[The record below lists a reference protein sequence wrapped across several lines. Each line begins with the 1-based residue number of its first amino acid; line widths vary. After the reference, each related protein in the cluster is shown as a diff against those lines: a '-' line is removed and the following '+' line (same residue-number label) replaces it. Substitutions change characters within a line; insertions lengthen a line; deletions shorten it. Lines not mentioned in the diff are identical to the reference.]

1 MVLSLL
7 ASGGPNAAPPFFTL
21 LTVVFMGIIAIA
33 LILAHFRQSL
43 LAGYFIC
50 GVILA
55 NCGILDHIPNSDVS
69 IQALSEV
76 GIILLMFTL
85 GLEFSIDELKHL
97 RKTALVGGGIQMFIC
112 TAAFGLGLHCATGM
126 DMSHSLTVG
135 AIMGLSS
142 TAVALKSFQE
152 FGLSGTSGA
161 KMAVGIALFQDIA
174 AIMLVAI
181 MPQIFAATPDSWET
195 ALNIGMAVLRGLVF
209 LGAAWLIGHYLLP
222 RIMLAVARTKS
233 RELFTLM
240 VFAICSGIAMLASLL
255 GLSIALGAFTAGL
268 FVSSS
273 YYSHRVLSEVLPFK
287 DLFLTIFF
295 VSAGLLIDID
305 DLWEHIGHVATF
317 AAFVLA
323 IKFVACIVAASFLKI
338 PGRMGIMASTALTNV
353 GEFSLV
359 LIPFM
364 QEITPIPA
372 LVTTNVYAIA
382 AVSMGMTP
390 LLMKA
395 ARKLTPLLV
404 RIPGLKTKRERLSV
418 ETMITRVEGIKNHAI
433 ICGYGPVGR
442 RLHESLS
449 QYGIPCII
457 IDLNAD
463 TVKTLLNDGHLAF
476 LGDIQHQITMD
487 LAGIRTARLIAF
499 TFPDPAPALSTYMQ
513 IKGANANIT
522 VIARAKFRSEVAS
535 LHHAGIA
542 NVIHDEM
549 ETGAAAV
556 RLATKFFLYLRY
568 HIRKDIK
575 THKCLKLYYLNPF
588 IRKCLCYIKI
598 FIYKIFIGNT

>member
-112 TAAFGLGLHCATGM
+112 TAAFGLGLHYATGM

-449 QYGIPCII
+449 QYGIPCIN

-556 RLATKFFLYLRY
+556 RLAKLSF
-568 HIRKDIK
+568 DIIEPADAP
-575 THKCLKLYYLNPF
+575 TLSH
-588 IRKCLCYIKI
+588 
-598 FIYKIFIGNT
+598 

>member
-7 ASGGPNAAPPFFTL
+7 ASGSPNAAPPFFTL

-33 LILAHFRQSL
+33 LVLAHFRQSL

-85 GLEFSIDELKHL
+85 GLEFSIDELRHL

-112 TAAFGLGLHCATGM
+112 TAAFGLGLHYATGM

-161 KMAVGIALFQDIA
+161 RMAVGIALFQDIA

-181 MPQIFAATPDSWET
+181 MPQIFAASPSSWET
-195 ALNIGMAVLRGLVF
+195 ALNVGMAVLRGLVF

-305 DLWEHIGHVATF
+305 DLWEHLGHVATF

-442 RLHESLS
+442 RLHESLA

-463 TVKTLLNDGHLAF
+463 TVKALLNDGHLAF

-487 LAGIRTARLIAF
+487 LAGIRSARLIAF

-513 IKGANANIT
+513 IKGVNADIT
-522 VIARAKFRSEVAS
+522 VIARAKFRSEVAL
-535 LHHAGIA
+535 LHHAGIT

-549 ETGAAAV
+549 ETGTAAV
-556 RLATKFFLYLRY
+556 RLAKQSF
-568 HIRKDIK
+568 DIIEPVEEP
-575 THKCLKLYYLNPF
+575 TLSH
-588 IRKCLCYIKI
+588 
-598 FIYKIFIGNT
+598 

>member
-33 LILAHFRQSL
+33 LVLAHFRQSL

-85 GLEFSIDELKHL
+85 GLEFSIDELRHL

-112 TAAFGLGLHCATGM
+112 TAAFGLGLHYATGM

-181 MPQIFAATPDSWET
+181 MPQIFAASPNSWST

-305 DLWEHIGHVATF
+305 DLWEHLGHVATF

-418 ETMITRVEGIKNHAI
+418 ETMITRVEGIKDHAI

-442 RLHESLS
+442 RLHENLA

-463 TVKTLLNDGHLAF
+463 TVKALLNDGHLAF

-513 IKGANANIT
+513 IKGVNADIT
-522 VIARAKFRSEVAS
+522 VIARAKFRSEVAL
-535 LHHAGIA
+535 LHHAGIT

-556 RLATKFFLYLRY
+556 RLAKRSF
-568 HIRKDIK
+568 DIIEPVEAP
-575 THKCLKLYYLNPF
+575 TLSH
-588 IRKCLCYIKI
+588 
-598 FIYKIFIGNT
+598 

>member
-33 LILAHFRQSL
+33 LVLAHFRQSL

-85 GLEFSIDELKHL
+85 GLEFSIDELRHL

-112 TAAFGLGLHCATGM
+112 TGAFGLGLHYATGM

-181 MPQIFAATPDSWET
+181 MPQIFAASPNSWAT

-305 DLWEHIGHVATF
+305 DLWEHLGHVATF

-418 ETMITRVEGIKNHAI
+418 ETMITRVEGIKDHAI

-442 RLHESLS
+442 RLHESLA

-463 TVKTLLNDGHLAF
+463 TVKALLNDGHLAF

-513 IKGANANIT
+513 IKGVNADIT
-522 VIARAKFRSEVAS
+522 VIARAKFRSEVAL
-535 LHHAGIA
+535 LHHAGIT

-549 ETGAAAV
+549 ETGSAAV
-556 RLATKFFLYLRY
+556 RLAKQSF
-568 HIRKDIK
+568 DIIEPVEAPALS
-575 THKCLKLYYLNPF
+575 H
-588 IRKCLCYIKI
+588 
-598 FIYKIFIGNT
+598 

>member
-33 LILAHFRQSL
+33 LVLAHFRQSL

-85 GLEFSIDELKHL
+85 GLEFSIDELRHL

-112 TAAFGLGLHCATGM
+112 TAAFGLGLHYATGM

-181 MPQIFAATPDSWET
+181 MPQIFAASPNSWAT

-209 LGAAWLIGHYLLP
+209 LGTAWLIGHYLLP

-305 DLWEHIGHVATF
+305 DLWEHLGHVATF

-418 ETMITRVEGIKNHAI
+418 ETMITRVEGIKDHAI

-513 IKGANANIT
+513 IKGVNADIT
-522 VIARAKFRSEVAS
+522 VIARAKFRSEVAL
-535 LHHAGIA
+535 LHHAGIT

-556 RLATKFFLYLRY
+556 RLAKQSF
-568 HIRKDIK
+568 DIIEPVEAP
-575 THKCLKLYYLNPF
+575 TLSH
-588 IRKCLCYIKI
+588 
-598 FIYKIFIGNT
+598 

>member
-97 RKTALVGGGIQMFIC
+97 RKTALIGGGVQMFIC
-112 TAAFGLGLHCATGM
+112 TAAFGLGLHFATGM

-195 ALNIGMAVLRGLVF
+195 TLNIGMAVLRGLVF

-317 AAFVLA
+317 AAFVLI
-323 IKFVACIVAASFLKI
+323 IKFVACIVAANFLKI

-418 ETMITRVEGIKNHAI
+418 ETMITRVEGIRNHAI

-442 RLHESLS
+442 RLHESLA

-463 TVKTLLNDGHLAF
+463 TVKALLNDGHLAF

-499 TFPDPAPALSTYMQ
+499 TFPDPAPALATYMQ
-513 IKGANANIT
+513 IKGANADIT

-549 ETGAAAV
+549 ETGSAAV
-556 RLATKFFLYLRY
+556 RLAKLSF
-568 HIRKDIK
+568 DIIEPADAPALS
-575 THKCLKLYYLNPF
+575 H
-588 IRKCLCYIKI
+588 
-598 FIYKIFIGNT
+598 

>member
-33 LILAHFRQSL
+33 LVLAHFRQSL

-85 GLEFSIDELKHL
+85 GLEFSIDELRHL

-112 TAAFGLGLHCATGM
+112 TAAFGLGLHYATGM

-161 KMAVGIALFQDIA
+161 RMAVGIALFQDIA

-181 MPQIFAATPDSWET
+181 MPQIFAASPSSWET
-195 ALNIGMAVLRGLVF
+195 ALNVGMAVLRGLVF

-305 DLWEHIGHVATF
+305 DLWEHLGHVATF

-442 RLHESLS
+442 RLHESLA

-463 TVKTLLNDGHLAF
+463 TVKALLNDGHLAF

-487 LAGIRTARLIAF
+487 LAGIRSARLIAF

-513 IKGANANIT
+513 IKGANADIT
-522 VIARAKFRSEVAS
+522 VIARAKFRSEVAL
-535 LHHAGIA
+535 LHHAGIT

-549 ETGAAAV
+549 ETGTAAV
-556 RLATKFFLYLRY
+556 RLAKQSF
-568 HIRKDIK
+568 DIIEPVEEP
-575 THKCLKLYYLNPF
+575 TLSH
-588 IRKCLCYIKI
+588 
-598 FIYKIFIGNT
+598 

>member
-1 MVLSLL
+1 MVFSLL
-7 ASGGPNAAPPFFTL
+7 ASGGPNDAPPFFTL

-85 GLEFSIDELKHL
+85 GLEFSVDELKHL

-112 TAAFGLGLHCATGM
+112 TAAFGMGLHYATGM

-181 MPQIFAATPDSWET
+181 MPQIFTVTPDSWET
-195 ALNIGMAVLRGLVF
+195 ALNIDMAVLRGLVF
-209 LGAAWLIGHYLLP
+209 LGAAWLIGRYLLP

-268 FVSSS
+268 FVSGS

-305 DLWEHIGHVATF
+305 GLWQHIGQVATF
-317 AAFVLA
+317 TAFVLA
-323 IKFVACIVAASFLKI
+323 IKFIACLTAASFLKI

-364 QEITPIPA
+364 QEISPIPA

-404 RIPGLKTKRERLSV
+404 RIPGLKTKRERLNV
-418 ETMITRVEGIKNHAI
+418 ETLITRMEGIREHAI

-463 TVKTLLNDGHLAF
+463 TVKSLLNDGHLAF

-487 LAGIRTARLIAF
+487 LAGVRTARLIAF

-513 IKGANANIT
+513 IKGANADIT

-535 LHHAGIA
+535 LHHAGIV

-556 RLATKFFLYLRY
+556 RLAKQSF
-568 HIRKDIK
+568 DIIEPSDAPSLS
-575 THKCLKLYYLNPF
+575 H
-588 IRKCLCYIKI
+588 
-598 FIYKIFIGNT
+598 

>member
-7 ASGGPNAAPPFFTL
+7 ASGGPNTAPPFFTL

-112 TAAFGLGLHCATGM
+112 TAAFGLGLHYATGM

-556 RLATKFFLYLRY
+556 RLAKLSF
-568 HIRKDIK
+568 DIIEPADAP
-575 THKCLKLYYLNPF
+575 TLSH
-588 IRKCLCYIKI
+588 
-598 FIYKIFIGNT
+598 

>member
-112 TAAFGLGLHCATGM
+112 TAAFGLGLHYATGM

-255 GLSIALGAFTAGL
+255 CLSIALGAFTAGL

-556 RLATKFFLYLRY
+556 RLAKLSF
-568 HIRKDIK
+568 DIIEPADAP
-575 THKCLKLYYLNPF
+575 TLSH
-588 IRKCLCYIKI
+588 
-598 FIYKIFIGNT
+598 

>member
-7 ASGGPNAAPPFFTL
+7 ASGSPNAAPPFFTL

-33 LILAHFRQSL
+33 LVLAHFRQSL

-85 GLEFSIDELKHL
+85 GLEFSIDELRHL

-112 TAAFGLGLHCATGM
+112 TAAFGLGLHYATGM

-161 KMAVGIALFQDIA
+161 RMAVGIALFQDIA

-181 MPQIFAATPDSWET
+181 MPQIFAASPSSWET
-195 ALNIGMAVLRGLVF
+195 ALNVGMAVLRGLVF

-305 DLWEHIGHVATF
+305 DLWEHLGHVATF

-442 RLHESLS
+442 RLHESLA

-463 TVKTLLNDGHLAF
+463 TVKALLNDGHLAF

-487 LAGIRTARLIAF
+487 LAGIRSARLIAF

-513 IKGANANIT
+513 IKGANADIT
-522 VIARAKFRSEVAS
+522 VIARAKFRSEVAL
-535 LHHAGIA
+535 LHHAGIT

-549 ETGAAAV
+549 ETGTAAV
-556 RLATKFFLYLRY
+556 RLAKQSF
-568 HIRKDIK
+568 DIIEPVEEP
-575 THKCLKLYYLNPF
+575 TLSH
-588 IRKCLCYIKI
+588 
-598 FIYKIFIGNT
+598 

>member
-1 MVLSLL
+1 
-7 ASGGPNAAPPFFTL
+7 
-21 LTVVFMGIIAIA
+21 
-33 LILAHFRQSL
+33 
-43 LAGYFIC
+43 
-50 GVILA
+50 
-55 NCGILDHIPNSDVS
+55 
-69 IQALSEV
+69 
-76 GIILLMFTL
+76 
-85 GLEFSIDELKHL
+85 
-97 RKTALVGGGIQMFIC
+97 
-112 TAAFGLGLHCATGM
+112 
-126 DMSHSLTVG
+126 
-135 AIMGLSS
+135 
-142 TAVALKSFQE
+142 
-152 FGLSGTSGA
+152 
-161 KMAVGIALFQDIA
+161 
-174 AIMLVAI
+174 
-181 MPQIFAATPDSWET
+181 
-195 ALNIGMAVLRGLVF
+195 
-209 LGAAWLIGHYLLP
+209 
-222 RIMLAVARTKS
+222 
-233 RELFTLM
+233 M

-305 DLWEHIGHVATF
+305 GLWEHIGQVATF
-317 AAFVLA
+317 ASFVLA
-323 IKFVACIVAASFLKI
+323 IKFVACLTAASFLKI

-364 QEITPIPA
+364 QEISPIPA

-404 RIPGLKTKRERLSV
+404 RIPGLKTKRERLNV
-418 ETMITRVEGIKNHAI
+418 ETLITRMEGIRDHAI

-463 TVKTLLNDGHLAF
+463 TVKSLLNGGHLAF

-487 LAGIRTARLIAF
+487 LAGVRTARLIAF

-513 IKGANANIT
+513 IKGANADIT

-535 LHHAGIA
+535 LHHAGIT

-549 ETGAAAV
+549 ETAPPPCAWRNRV
-556 RLATKFFLYLRY
+556 LISLNRRTRHLCP
-568 HIRKDIK
+568 IK
-575 THKCLKLYYLNPF
+575 Q
-588 IRKCLCYIKI
+588 R
-598 FIYKIFIGNT
+598 

>member
-7 ASGGPNAAPPFFTL
+7 ASGSPNAAPPFFTL

-33 LILAHFRQSL
+33 LVLAHFRQSL

-85 GLEFSIDELKHL
+85 GLEFSIDELRHL

-112 TAAFGLGLHCATGM
+112 TAAFGLGLHYATGM

-161 KMAVGIALFQDIA
+161 RMAVGIALFQDIA

-181 MPQIFAATPDSWET
+181 MPQIFAVSPSSWET
-195 ALNIGMAVLRGLVF
+195 ALNVGMAVLRGLVF

-305 DLWEHIGHVATF
+305 DLWEHLGHVATF

-418 ETMITRVEGIKNHAI
+418 ETMITRVEGIKDHAI

-442 RLHESLS
+442 RLHESLA

-463 TVKTLLNDGHLAF
+463 TVKALLNDGHLAF

-499 TFPDPAPALSTYMQ
+499 TFPDPTPALSTYMQ
-513 IKGANANIT
+513 IKGVNADIT
-522 VIARAKFRSEVAS
+522 VIARAKFRSEVAL
-535 LHHAGIA
+535 LHHAGIT

-549 ETGAAAV
+549 ETGTAAV
-556 RLATKFFLYLRY
+556 RLAKQSF
-568 HIRKDIK
+568 DIIEPVEEP
-575 THKCLKLYYLNPF
+575 TLSH
-588 IRKCLCYIKI
+588 
-598 FIYKIFIGNT
+598 

>member
-1 MVLSLL
+1 MVFSLL
-7 ASGGPNAAPPFFTL
+7 ASGGPNDAPPFFTL

-85 GLEFSIDELKHL
+85 GLEFSVDELKHL

-112 TAAFGLGLHCATGM
+112 TAAFGLGLHYATGM

-181 MPQIFAATPDSWET
+181 MPQIFTVTPDSWET

-209 LGAAWLIGHYLLP
+209 LGAAWLIGRYLLP

-268 FVSSS
+268 FVSGS

-305 DLWEHIGHVATF
+305 GLWQHIGQVATF
-317 AAFVLA
+317 TAFVLA
-323 IKFVACIVAASFLKI
+323 IKFIACLTAASFLKI

-364 QEITPIPA
+364 QEISPIPA

-404 RIPGLKTKRERLSV
+404 RIPGLKTKRERLNV
-418 ETMITRVEGIKNHAI
+418 ETLITRMEGIREHAI

-463 TVKTLLNDGHLAF
+463 TVKSLLNDGHLAF

-487 LAGIRTARLIAF
+487 LAGVRTARLIAF

-513 IKGANANIT
+513 IKGTNADIT

-535 LHHAGIA
+535 LHHAGIV

-556 RLATKFFLYLRY
+556 RLAKQSF
-568 HIRKDIK
+568 DIIEPSDAPSLS
-575 THKCLKLYYLNPF
+575 H
-588 IRKCLCYIKI
+588 
-598 FIYKIFIGNT
+598 

>member
-1 MVLSLL
+1 MVFSLL
-7 ASGGPNAAPPFFTL
+7 ASGGPNDAPPFFTL

-85 GLEFSIDELKHL
+85 GLEFSVDELKHL

-112 TAAFGLGLHCATGM
+112 TAAFGMGLHYATGM

-181 MPQIFAATPDSWET
+181 MPQIFTVTPDSWET

-209 LGAAWLIGHYLLP
+209 LGAAWLIGRYLLP

-268 FVSSS
+268 FVSGS

-305 DLWEHIGHVATF
+305 GLWQHIGQVATF
-317 AAFVLA
+317 TAFVLA
-323 IKFVACIVAASFLKI
+323 IKFIACLTAASFLKI

-364 QEITPIPA
+364 QEISPIPA

-404 RIPGLKTKRERLSV
+404 RIPGLKTKRERLNV
-418 ETMITRVEGIKNHAI
+418 ETLITRMEGIREHAI

-463 TVKTLLNDGHLAF
+463 TVKSLLNEGHLAF

-487 LAGIRTARLIAF
+487 LAGVRTARLIAF

-513 IKGANANIT
+513 IKGTNADIT

-535 LHHAGIA
+535 LHHAGIV

-556 RLATKFFLYLRY
+556 RLAKQSF
-568 HIRKDIK
+568 DIIEPSDAPSLS
-575 THKCLKLYYLNPF
+575 H
-588 IRKCLCYIKI
+588 
-598 FIYKIFIGNT
+598 

>member
-1 MVLSLL
+1 MIFSLL
-7 ASGGPNAAPPFFTL
+7 ASGGPNDAPPFFTL
-21 LTVVFMGIIAIA
+21 LTIVFMGIIAIA

-85 GLEFSIDELKHL
+85 GLEFSVDELKHL

-112 TAAFGLGLHCATGM
+112 TAAFGLGLHYATGM

-181 MPQIFAATPDSWET
+181 MPQIFTATPGSWET

-209 LGAAWLIGHYLLP
+209 LGAAWLIGRYLLP

-268 FVSSS
+268 FVSGS

-305 DLWEHIGHVATF
+305 GLWEHIGQVATF
-317 AAFVLA
+317 TAFVLA
-323 IKFVACIVAASFLKI
+323 IKFVACLVASSFLKI

-364 QEITPIPA
+364 QEISPIPA

-390 LLMKA
+390 LMMKA

-404 RIPGLKTKRERLSV
+404 RIPGLKTKRERLNV
-418 ETMITRVEGIKNHAI
+418 ETLITRMEGIRDHAI

-463 TVKTLLNDGHLAF
+463 TVKSLLNGGHLAF

-487 LAGIRTARLIAF
+487 LAGVRTARLIAF

-513 IKGANANIT
+513 IKGANADIT

-535 LHHAGIA
+535 LHHAGIV

-556 RLATKFFLYLRY
+556 RLAKQSF
-568 HIRKDIK
+568 DIIEPSDALSLS
-575 THKCLKLYYLNPF
+575 H
-588 IRKCLCYIKI
+588 
-598 FIYKIFIGNT
+598 

>member
-1 MVLSLL
+1 MMFLSVL
-7 ASGGPNAAPPFFTL
+7 ASAEPNAAPPFFTL

-33 LILAHFRQSL
+33 LVLAHFRQSL
-43 LAGYFIC
+43 MAGYFIC

-85 GLEFSIDELKHL
+85 GLEFSLDELKHL
-97 RKTALVGGGIQMFIC
+97 RKTALLGGGLQMFLC
-112 TAAFGLGLHCATGM
+112 TAVFGLGLHYVTGM
-126 DMSHSLTVG
+126 DISHSLTVG

-161 KMAVGIALFQDIA
+161 RMALGIALFQDIA

-181 MPQIFAATPDSWET
+181 MPQIFGTSRDSWET
-195 ALNIGMAVLRGLVF
+195 AFNIGAAVLRGVIF
-209 LGAAWLIGHYLLP
+209 LAAAWLIGRYLLP
-222 RIMLAVARTKS
+222 RIMLAVSRTKS

-255 GLSIALGAFTAGL
+255 GLSIELGAFTAGL
-268 FVSSS
+268 FVSGS

-295 VSAGLLIDID
+295 VSAGLLIDIN
-305 DLWEHIGHVATF
+305 DLWEHIGNVVVFAT
-317 AAFVLA
+317 FVLA
-323 IKFVACIVAASFLKI
+323 VKFVACLVAAHFLKI

-364 QEITPIPA
+364 QEFTPIPA
-372 LVTTNVYAIA
+372 LVTANVYAIA

-395 ARKLTPLLV
+395 ARRLTPLLV
-404 RIPGLKTKRERLSV
+404 RIPGLKMKNERMSV
-418 ETMITRVEGIKNHAI
+418 ENLITRVSGIKDHAV

-442 RLHESLS
+442 RMHESLGR
-449 QYGIPCII
+449 YGIPCII

-463 TVKTLLNDGHLAF
+463 TVKSLLNGGHLAF
-476 LGDIQHQITMD
+476 LGDIQHQITME
-487 LAGIRTARLIAF
+487 LASIRTARLIAF
-499 TFPDPAPALSTYMQ
+499 TFPDPNPALSTYMQ
-513 IKGANANIT
+513 IKNANPDIT

-535 LHHAGIA
+535 LHHAGVV
-542 NVIHDEM
+542 NVIHDEE

-556 RLATKFFLYLRY
+556 RLAKLSF
-568 HIRKDIK
+568 DIIE
-575 THKCLKLYYLNPF
+575 T
-588 IRKCLCYIKI
+588 
-598 FIYKIFIGNT
+598 GNGAPLSH

>member
-1 MVLSLL
+1 MVFSLL

-33 LILAHFRQSL
+33 LVLAHFRQSL

-85 GLEFSIDELKHL
+85 GLEFSIDELRHL

-112 TAAFGLGLHCATGM
+112 TAAFGLGLHYATGM

-181 MPQIFAATPDSWET
+181 MPQIFAASPNSWAT

-305 DLWEHIGHVATF
+305 DLWEHLGHVATF

-418 ETMITRVEGIKNHAI
+418 ETMITRVEGIKDHAI

-449 QYGIPCII
+449 QYGIPSII

-463 TVKTLLNDGHLAF
+463 TVKTLLNEGHLAF

-513 IKGANANIT
+513 IKGVNADIT
-522 VIARAKFRSEVAS
+522 VIARAKFRSEVAL
-535 LHHAGIA
+535 LHHAGIT

-556 RLATKFFLYLRY
+556 RLAKQSF
-568 HIRKDIK
+568 DIIEPVEAP
-575 THKCLKLYYLNPF
+575 TLSH
-588 IRKCLCYIKI
+588 
-598 FIYKIFIGNT
+598 

>member
-33 LILAHFRQSL
+33 LVLAHFRQSL

-85 GLEFSIDELKHL
+85 GLEFSIDELRHL

-112 TAAFGLGLHCATGM
+112 TAAFGLGLHYATGM

-181 MPQIFAATPDSWET
+181 MPQIFTASPSSWST

-305 DLWEHIGHVATF
+305 DLWEHLGHVATF

-418 ETMITRVEGIKNHAI
+418 ETMITRVEGIKDHAI

-442 RLHESLS
+442 RLHENLA

-463 TVKTLLNDGHLAF
+463 TVKALLNDGHLAF

-513 IKGANANIT
+513 IKGVNADIT
-522 VIARAKFRSEVAS
+522 VIARAKFRSEVAL
-535 LHHAGIA
+535 LHHAGIT

-556 RLATKFFLYLRY
+556 RLAKRSF
-568 HIRKDIK
+568 DIIEPVEAS
-575 THKCLKLYYLNPF
+575 TLSH
-588 IRKCLCYIKI
+588 
-598 FIYKIFIGNT
+598 

>member
-1 MVLSLL
+1 MVFSLL
-7 ASGGPNAAPPFFTL
+7 ASGGPNDAPPFFTL

-85 GLEFSIDELKHL
+85 GLEFSVDELKHL

-112 TAAFGLGLHCATGM
+112 TAAFGLGLHYATGM

-181 MPQIFAATPDSWET
+181 MPQIFTATPDSWET

-209 LGAAWLIGHYLLP
+209 LGAAWLIGRYLLP

-268 FVSSS
+268 FVSGS

-305 DLWEHIGHVATF
+305 GLWQHIGQVATF
-317 AAFVLA
+317 TAFVLA
-323 IKFVACIVAASFLKI
+323 IKFIACLTAASFLKI

-364 QEITPIPA
+364 QEISPIPA

-404 RIPGLKTKRERLSV
+404 RIPGLKTKRERLNV
-418 ETMITRVEGIKNHAI
+418 ETLITRMEGIREHAI

-463 TVKTLLNDGHLAF
+463 TVKSLLNDGHLAF

-487 LAGIRTARLIAF
+487 LAGVRTARLIAF

-513 IKGANANIT
+513 IKGANADIT

-535 LHHAGIA
+535 LHHAGIV

-556 RLATKFFLYLRY
+556 RLAKQSF
-568 HIRKDIK
+568 DIIEPSDAPSLS
-575 THKCLKLYYLNPF
+575 H
-588 IRKCLCYIKI
+588 
-598 FIYKIFIGNT
+598 

>member
-112 TAAFGLGLHCATGM
+112 TAAFGLGLHYATGM

-174 AIMLVAI
+174 AI
-181 MPQIFAATPDSWET
+181 IFAATPDSWET

-556 RLATKFFLYLRY
+556 RLAKLSF
-568 HIRKDIK
+568 DIIEPADAP
-575 THKCLKLYYLNPF
+575 TLSH
-588 IRKCLCYIKI
+588 
-598 FIYKIFIGNT
+598 

>member
-112 TAAFGLGLHCATGM
+112 TAAFGLGLHYATGM

-142 TAVALKSFQE
+142 TAVALKSFPE

-535 LHHAGIA
+535 LHHAGIG

-556 RLATKFFLYLRY
+556 RLAKLSF
-568 HIRKDIK
+568 DIIEPADAP
-575 THKCLKLYYLNPF
+575 TLSH
-588 IRKCLCYIKI
+588 
-598 FIYKIFIGNT
+598 

>member
-112 TAAFGLGLHCATGM
+112 TAAFGLGLHYATGM

-556 RLATKFFLYLRY
+556 RLAKLSF
-568 HIRKDIK
+568 DIIEPVDAP
-575 THKCLKLYYLNPF
+575 TLSH
-588 IRKCLCYIKI
+588 
-598 FIYKIFIGNT
+598 

>member
-112 TAAFGLGLHCATGM
+112 TAAFGLGLHYATGM

-323 IKFVACIVAASFLKI
+323 IKFVACIAAASFLKI

-513 IKGANANIT
+513 IKGVNANIT

-556 RLATKFFLYLRY
+556 RLAKLSF
-568 HIRKDIK
+568 DIIEPADAP
-575 THKCLKLYYLNPF
+575 TLSH
-588 IRKCLCYIKI
+588 
-598 FIYKIFIGNT
+598 

>member
-1 MVLSLL
+1 MVFSLL
-7 ASGGPNAAPPFFTL
+7 ASGGPNDAPPFFTL

-85 GLEFSIDELKHL
+85 GLEFSVDELKHL

-112 TAAFGLGLHCATGM
+112 TAAFGMGLHYATGM

-181 MPQIFAATPDSWET
+181 MPQIFTVTPDSWET

-209 LGAAWLIGHYLLP
+209 LGAAWLIGRYLLP

-268 FVSSS
+268 FVSGS

-305 DLWEHIGHVATF
+305 GLWQHIGQVATF
-317 AAFVLA
+317 TAFVLA
-323 IKFVACIVAASFLKI
+323 IKFIACLTAASFLKI

-364 QEITPIPA
+364 QEISPIPA

-404 RIPGLKTKRERLSV
+404 RIPGLKTKRERLNV
-418 ETMITRVEGIKNHAI
+418 ETLITRMEGIREHAI

-463 TVKTLLNDGHLAF
+463 TVKSLLNDGHLAF

-487 LAGIRTARLIAF
+487 LAGVRTARLIAF

-513 IKGANANIT
+513 IKGANADIT

-535 LHHAGIA
+535 LHHAGIV

-556 RLATKFFLYLRY
+556 RLAKQSF
-568 HIRKDIK
+568 DIIEPSDAPSLS
-575 THKCLKLYYLNPF
+575 H
-588 IRKCLCYIKI
+588 
-598 FIYKIFIGNT
+598 

>member
-7 ASGGPNAAPPFFTL
+7 ASGSPNAAPPFFTL

-33 LILAHFRQSL
+33 LVLAHFRQSL

-85 GLEFSIDELKHL
+85 GLEFSIDELRHL

-112 TAAFGLGLHCATGM
+112 TAAFGLGLHYATGM

-161 KMAVGIALFQDIA
+161 RMAVGIALFQDIA

-181 MPQIFAATPDSWET
+181 MPQIFAASPSSWET
-195 ALNIGMAVLRGLVF
+195 ALNVGMAVLRGLVF

-305 DLWEHIGHVATF
+305 DLWEHLGHVATF

-442 RLHESLS
+442 RLHESLA

-463 TVKTLLNDGHLAF
+463 TVKALLNDGHLAF

-487 LAGIRTARLIAF
+487 LAGIRSARLIAF

-513 IKGANANIT
+513 IKGANADIT
-522 VIARAKFRSEVAS
+522 VIARAKFRSEVAL
-535 LHHAGIA
+535 LHHAGIT

-549 ETGAAAV
+549 ETGTAAV
-556 RLATKFFLYLRY
+556 RLAKQSF
-568 HIRKDIK
+568 DIIEPMK
-575 THKCLKLYYLNPF
+575 EPTLSH
-588 IRKCLCYIKI
+588 
-598 FIYKIFIGNT
+598 

>member
-33 LILAHFRQSL
+33 LVLAHFRQSL

-85 GLEFSIDELKHL
+85 GLEFSIDELRHL

-112 TAAFGLGLHCATGM
+112 TAAFGLGLHYATGM

-181 MPQIFAATPDSWET
+181 MPQIFAASPSSWST

-305 DLWEHIGHVATF
+305 DLWEHLGHVATF

-418 ETMITRVEGIKNHAI
+418 ETMITRVEGIKDHAI
-433 ICGYGPVGR
+433 ICGYGPVGK
-442 RLHESLS
+442 RLHENLA

-463 TVKTLLNDGHLAF
+463 TVKALLNDGHLAF

-513 IKGANANIT
+513 IKGVNTDIT
-522 VIARAKFRSEVAS
+522 VIARAKFRSEVAL
-535 LHHAGIA
+535 LHHAGIT

-556 RLATKFFLYLRY
+556 RLAKRSF
-568 HIRKDIK
+568 DIIEPVEAP
-575 THKCLKLYYLNPF
+575 TLSH
-588 IRKCLCYIKI
+588 
-598 FIYKIFIGNT
+598 

>member
-112 TAAFGLGLHCATGM
+112 TAAFGLGLHYATGM

-513 IKGANANIT
+513 IKGAHANIT

-556 RLATKFFLYLRY
+556 RLAKLSF
-568 HIRKDIK
+568 DIIEPADAP
-575 THKCLKLYYLNPF
+575 TLSH
-588 IRKCLCYIKI
+588 
-598 FIYKIFIGNT
+598 

>member
-112 TAAFGLGLHCATGM
+112 TAAFGLGLHYATGM

-457 IDLNAD
+457 IDLNAV

-556 RLATKFFLYLRY
+556 RLAKLSF
-568 HIRKDIK
+568 DIIEPADAP
-575 THKCLKLYYLNPF
+575 TLSH
-588 IRKCLCYIKI
+588 
-598 FIYKIFIGNT
+598 

>member
-1 MVLSLL
+1 MVFSLL
-7 ASGGPNAAPPFFTL
+7 ASGGPNDAPPFFTL

-85 GLEFSIDELKHL
+85 GLEFSVDELKHL

-112 TAAFGLGLHCATGM
+112 TAAFGMGLHYATGM

-181 MPQIFAATPDSWET
+181 MPQIFTVTPDSWET

-209 LGAAWLIGHYLLP
+209 LGAAWLIGRYLLP

-268 FVSSS
+268 FVSGS

-305 DLWEHIGHVATF
+305 GLWQHIGQVATF
-317 AAFVLA
+317 TAFVLA
-323 IKFVACIVAASFLKI
+323 IKFIACLTAASFLKI

-364 QEITPIPA
+364 QEISPIPA

-404 RIPGLKTKRERLSV
+404 RIPGLKTKRERLNV
-418 ETMITRVEGIKNHAI
+418 ETLITRMEGIREHAI

-463 TVKTLLNDGHLAF
+463 TVKSLLNEGHLAF

-487 LAGIRTARLIAF
+487 LAGVRTARLIAF

-513 IKGANANIT
+513 IKGANADIT

-535 LHHAGIA
+535 LHHAGIV

-556 RLATKFFLYLRY
+556 RLAKQSF
-568 HIRKDIK
+568 DIIEPSDAPSLS
-575 THKCLKLYYLNPF
+575 H
-588 IRKCLCYIKI
+588 
-598 FIYKIFIGNT
+598 

>member
-7 ASGGPNAAPPFFTL
+7 ASGSPNAAPPFFTL

-33 LILAHFRQSL
+33 LVLAHFRQSL

-85 GLEFSIDELKHL
+85 GLEFSIDELRHL

-112 TAAFGLGLHCATGM
+112 TAAFGLGLHYATGM

-161 KMAVGIALFQDIA
+161 RMAVGIALFQDIA

-181 MPQIFAATPDSWET
+181 MPQIFAASPSSWET
-195 ALNIGMAVLRGLVF
+195 ALNVGMAVLRGLVF

-305 DLWEHIGHVATF
+305 DLWEHLGHVATF

-418 ETMITRVEGIKNHAI
+418 ETMITRVEGIKDHAI

-442 RLHESLS
+442 RLHESLA

-463 TVKTLLNDGHLAF
+463 TVKALLNDGHLAF

-499 TFPDPAPALSTYMQ
+499 TFPDPTPALSTYMQ
-513 IKGANANIT
+513 IKGVNADIT
-522 VIARAKFRSEVAS
+522 VIARAKFRSEVAL
-535 LHHAGIA
+535 LHHAGIT

-549 ETGAAAV
+549 ETGTAAV
-556 RLATKFFLYLRY
+556 RLAKQSF
-568 HIRKDIK
+568 DIIEPVEEP
-575 THKCLKLYYLNPF
+575 TLSH
-588 IRKCLCYIKI
+588 
-598 FIYKIFIGNT
+598 

>member
-33 LILAHFRQSL
+33 LVLAHFRQSL

-85 GLEFSIDELKHL
+85 GLEFSIDELRHL
-97 RKTALVGGGIQMFIC
+97 RKTALVGGGVQMFIC
-112 TAAFGLGLHCATGM
+112 TAAFGLGLHYATGM

-161 KMAVGIALFQDIA
+161 RMAIGIALFQDIA

-181 MPQIFAATPDSWET
+181 MPQIFAAAPSSWET

-305 DLWEHIGHVATF
+305 DLWEHLGHVTTF

-418 ETMITRVEGIKNHAI
+418 ETMITRVEGIKDHAI

-442 RLHESLS
+442 RLHESLA
-449 QYGIPCII
+449 QYGVPCII

-463 TVKTLLNDGHLAF
+463 TVKALLNDGHLAF

-499 TFPDPAPALSTYMQ
+499 TFPDPTPALSTYMQ

-522 VIARAKFRSEVAS
+522 VVARAKFRSEVAL
-535 LHHAGIA
+535 LHHAGIT

-556 RLATKFFLYLRY
+556 RLAKQSF
-568 HIRKDIK
+568 DIIEPVEEP
-575 THKCLKLYYLNPF
+575 TLSH
-588 IRKCLCYIKI
+588 
-598 FIYKIFIGNT
+598 

>member
-33 LILAHFRQSL
+33 LVLAHFRQSL

-85 GLEFSIDELKHL
+85 GLEFSIDELRHL

-112 TAAFGLGLHCATGM
+112 TAAFGLGLHYATGM

-181 MPQIFAATPDSWET
+181 MPQIFTASPSSWST

-305 DLWEHIGHVATF
+305 DLWEHLGHVATF

-418 ETMITRVEGIKNHAI
+418 ETMITRVEGIKDHAI

-442 RLHESLS
+442 RLHENLA

-463 TVKTLLNDGHLAF
+463 TVKALLNDGHLAF

-513 IKGANANIT
+513 IKGVNAGIT
-522 VIARAKFRSEVAS
+522 VIARAKFRSEVAL
-535 LHHAGIA
+535 LHHAGIT

-549 ETGAAAV
+549 ETSAAAV
-556 RLATKFFLYLRY
+556 RLAKRSF
-568 HIRKDIK
+568 DIIEPVEAP
-575 THKCLKLYYLNPF
+575 TLSH
-588 IRKCLCYIKI
+588 
-598 FIYKIFIGNT
+598 

>member
-97 RKTALVGGGIQMFIC
+97 RKTALVGGGSQMFIC
-112 TAAFGLGLHCATGM
+112 TAAFGLGLHYATGM

-556 RLATKFFLYLRY
+556 RLAKLSF
-568 HIRKDIK
+568 DIIEPADAP
-575 THKCLKLYYLNPF
+575 TLSH
-588 IRKCLCYIKI
+588 
-598 FIYKIFIGNT
+598 

>member
-1 MVLSLL
+1 M
-7 ASGGPNAAPPFFTL
+7 
-21 LTVVFMGIIAIA
+21 
-33 LILAHFRQSL
+33 
-43 LAGYFIC
+43 
-50 GVILA
+50 
-55 NCGILDHIPNSDVS
+55 
-69 IQALSEV
+69 
-76 GIILLMFTL
+76 
-85 GLEFSIDELKHL
+85 
-97 RKTALVGGGIQMFIC
+97 
-112 TAAFGLGLHCATGM
+112 
-126 DMSHSLTVG
+126 
-135 AIMGLSS
+135 
-142 TAVALKSFQE
+142 
-152 FGLSGTSGA
+152 
-161 KMAVGIALFQDIA
+161 
-174 AIMLVAI
+174 
-181 MPQIFAATPDSWET
+181 
-195 ALNIGMAVLRGLVF
+195 
-209 LGAAWLIGHYLLP
+209 LIGHYLLP

-476 LGDIQHQITMD
+476 LGTS
-487 LAGIRTARLIAF
+487 
-499 TFPDPAPALSTYMQ
+499 ST
-513 IKGANANIT
+513 
-522 VIARAKFRSEVAS
+522 RS
-535 LHHAGIA
+535 
-542 NVIHDEM
+542 
-549 ETGAAAV
+549 
-556 RLATKFFLYLRY
+556 
-568 HIRKDIK
+568 
-575 THKCLKLYYLNPF
+575 P
-588 IRKCLCYIKI
+588 
-598 FIYKIFIGNT
+598 

>member
-1 MVLSLL
+1 MMFLSVL
-7 ASGGPNAAPPFFTL
+7 ASAEPNAAPPFFTL

-33 LILAHFRQSL
+33 LVLAHFRQSL
-43 LAGYFIC
+43 MAGYFIC

-55 NCGILDHIPNSDVS
+55 NCGVLDHIPNSDVS

-85 GLEFSIDELKHL
+85 GLEFSLDELKHL
-97 RKTALVGGGIQMFIC
+97 RKTALLGGGLQMFLC
-112 TAAFGLGLHCATGM
+112 TAVFGLGLHYVTGM
-126 DMSHSLTVG
+126 DISHSLTVG

-161 KMAVGIALFQDIA
+161 RMALGIALFQDIA

-181 MPQIFAATPDSWET
+181 MPQIFGASRDSWET
-195 ALNIGMAVLRGLVF
+195 AFNIGAAVLRGVIF
-209 LGAAWLIGHYLLP
+209 LAAAWLIGRYLLP

-255 GLSIALGAFTAGL
+255 GLSIELGAFTAGL
-268 FVSSS
+268 FVSGS

-295 VSAGLLIDID
+295 VSAGLLIDIN
-305 DLWEHIGHVATF
+305 DLWEHIGNVVVFAT
-317 AAFVLA
+317 FVLA
-323 IKFVACIVAASFLKI
+323 VKFVACLVAAHFLKI

-372 LVTTNVYAIA
+372 LVTANVYAIA

-395 ARKLTPLLV
+395 ARRLTPLLV
-404 RIPGLKTKRERLSV
+404 RIPGLKMKNERMSV
-418 ETMITRVEGIKNHAI
+418 ENLITRVSGIKDHAV

-442 RLHESLS
+442 RMHESLGR
-449 QYGIPCII
+449 YGIPCII

-463 TVKTLLNDGHLAF
+463 TVKSLLNGGHLAF
-476 LGDIQHQITMD
+476 LGDIQHQITME
-487 LAGIRTARLIAF
+487 LASIRTARLIAF
-499 TFPDPAPALSTYMQ
+499 TFPDPNPALSTYMQ
-513 IKGANANIT
+513 IKNANPDIT

-535 LHHAGIA
+535 LHHTGVV
-542 NVIHDEM
+542 NVIHDEE

-556 RLATKFFLYLRY
+556 RLAKLSF
-568 HIRKDIK
+568 DIIE
-575 THKCLKLYYLNPF
+575 T
-588 IRKCLCYIKI
+588 
-598 FIYKIFIGNT
+598 GNGAPLSH

>member
-33 LILAHFRQSL
+33 LVLAHFRQSL

-85 GLEFSIDELKHL
+85 GLEFSIDELRHL

-112 TAAFGLGLHCATGM
+112 TAAFGLGLHYATGM

-181 MPQIFAATPDSWET
+181 MPQIFAASPNSWAT

-305 DLWEHIGHVATF
+305 DLWEHLGHVATF

-418 ETMITRVEGIKNHAI
+418 ETMITRVEGIKGHAI

-449 QYGIPCII
+449 QYGIPSII

-513 IKGANANIT
+513 IKGVNADIT
-522 VIARAKFRSEVAS
+522 VIARAKFRSEVAL
-535 LHHAGIA
+535 LHHAGIT

-556 RLATKFFLYLRY
+556 RLAKQSF
-568 HIRKDIK
+568 DIIEPVE
-575 THKCLKLYYLNPF
+575 TPTLSH
-588 IRKCLCYIKI
+588 
-598 FIYKIFIGNT
+598 